1 MASGYSLHFWS
12 LRRFGNFGLCSYYE
26 YDYFFLNFFILI
38 AYFLKL
44 VGIMHM
50 ERQQDMLL
58 PTPPLG
64 FGLFLGLEQLVDGAC
79 GGAHYVDKVE
89 LGPHQSIDPSS
100 KP

>member
-1 MASGYSLHFWS
+1 
-12 LRRFGNFGLCSYYE
+12 
-26 YDYFFLNFFILI
+26 
-38 AYFLKL
+38 
-44 VGIMHM
+44 M
-50 ERQQDMLL
+50 ERQQDTLL